1 MSERAR
7 DSLRGRWDTLS
18 NKRQGGR
25 KLRQPWTKK
34 EDDALASE
42 VLEHGTNWKD
52 ILENNRTFQAKYGHM
67 KGECQGI
74 NTKRRIQYA
83 THPTLFPF
91 SLSLS
96 GSCSSVEKAR
106 GALKDR
112 WQTVRPSYD
121 HVGTKKTATSKT
133 GARNPLSAI
142 TGNNACTR
150 TQNKP
155 QAIKRRR
162 KKLGREVA
170 LQKNRFSNMILLG
183 I

>member
-91 SLSLS
+91 SLSLFWILFFS
-96 GSCSSVEKAR
+96 GEGKGCTEGSMA
-106 GALKDR
+106 
-112 WQTVRPSYD
+112 
-121 HVGTKKTATSKT
+121 
-133 GARNPLSAI
+133 NSA
-142 TGNNACTR
+142 
-150 TQNKP
+150 P
-155 QAIKRRR
+155 
-162 KKLGREVA
+162 KL
-170 LQKNRFSNMILLG
+170 
-183 I
+183 